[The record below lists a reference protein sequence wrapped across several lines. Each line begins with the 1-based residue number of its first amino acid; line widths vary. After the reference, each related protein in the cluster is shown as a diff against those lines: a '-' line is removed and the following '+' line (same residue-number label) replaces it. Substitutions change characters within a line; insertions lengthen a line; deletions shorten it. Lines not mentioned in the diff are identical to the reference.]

1 MSRTALPLDP
11 RTMDAEELTGIVRDA
26 LLALGGQTYVDTYA
40 QDVKAE
46 KHRHRSRPHPGE
58 GS

>member
-1 MSRTALPLDP
+1 
-11 RTMDAEELTGIVRDA
+11 MDADELTGIVRDA

-46 KHRHRSRPHPGE
+46 KRAAPRARGTPGGE
-58 GS
+58 AS